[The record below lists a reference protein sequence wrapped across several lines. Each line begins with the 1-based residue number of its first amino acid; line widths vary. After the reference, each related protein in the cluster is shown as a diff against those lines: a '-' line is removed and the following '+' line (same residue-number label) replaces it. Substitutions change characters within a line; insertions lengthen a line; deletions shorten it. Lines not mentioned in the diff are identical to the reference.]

1 MTNRNVAHAVRI
13 ALVTAG
19 AMSAGLYGATS
30 AAQEKMEEIVVTGTR
45 IEVPGVVS
53 SSPIYSVGAEE
64 VRLQQQP
71 EVEKILRIL
80 PIIKPADG
88 ANVNNGTAGVA
99 TVNLRGLGA
108 QRNLIM
114 MDGKRLTPY
123 NVDGIVDTSII
134 PTALIERI
142 DIITGGASAVY
153 GSDAISGALNFVMKK
168 DFEGIEFNTDFSQ
181 TGENDGDTLSAYF
194 TLGANV
200 ADGRGNVVLSLNYT
214 DRESVLLGAR
224 PLGQRGI
231 DTADGSGYAQ
241 FRAGEPPAAPPA
253 GCDAPGAVAAGG
265 STTTMPTRVAIAGGP
280 GLGQMRN
287 DGTLDA
293 NCSVFN
299 FNPFNYYQT
308 PQKRYGAFAMGNFE
322 INEHADV
329 YSRLAYT
336 STVVRQQVAP
346 SGFFGNAWFTPL
358 SNPFI
363 SAQARQFIIS
373 AAEAGRQA
381 GTVNVAGTPDPDTPG
396 EFLYENWKD
405 LNNNGVVDVA
415 DDLQIQYRRRT
426 LEIGTRS
433 EDYDNNN
440 LQFMVGTRGDIMGD
454 WRYDVSYQ
462 FGQSN
467 RTTVRAGYTNLTNA
481 EKAVTGIVDPADPNN
496 VICRDAGADCVPI
509 NLWGGFGT
517 ITPEMAR
524 YSGAVALQ
532 QQRYKQ
538 EIVSVS
544 ANGPISAIKLPWADN
559 ALAVS
564 VGAEYR
570 EESGETIPDE
580 CLRLAPDS
588 CQGGAGGYLLP
599 IKGGFNVKEVF
610 GEALF
615 PLVSGVPGIQG
626 LDLELGYRYSDY
638 KPSGTSDT
646 WKAGLNWR
654 PIDQFLVRAMRQRA
668 ARAPNVG
675 ELASPVVIALENA
688 TLDPCSIENAGNITP
703 ELTALCISTGMS
715 AAQVGTVED
724 IVSGQVNTFE
734 GTDLDNLPQTEDADT
749 TTIGVVWTPEFAK
762 LIVSLDYYDISIDG
776 YIDRFA
782 PQEVMDGCYVFGL
795 SDQCDKITR
804 IGGTLTLPGA
814 GVGSLTT
821 NLVNIKNEGL
831 ELSFSYGL
839 DIGNYG
845 GLTFAG
851 TVNKLLTAERQTA
864 EFLPV
869 LDCKGRFGTSCEG
882 PAPELGWVQRTT
894 WDYKDFSVSYLWR
907 HIGSVSR
914 EATEQEA
921 TYPDF
926 RKIDSFDYFDLYGSW
941 QAMEQVRVN
950 VGITNVFDEKP
961 PVVGNEAADTSSNSG
976 NTFPSTYDV
985 LGRAFTVGVNVKF

>member
-53 SSPIYSVGAEE
+53 SSPIYSVGAQE

-80 PIIKPADG
+80 PIVKPDDG

-99 TVNLRGLGA
+99 AVNLRGLGA

-168 DFEGIEFNTDFSQ
+168 DFEGVEFNTDFSQ
-181 TGENDGDTLSAYF
+181 TGENDGDTLSAF
-194 TLGANV
+194 LTVGANV

-214 DRESVLLGAR
+214 DREAVLLGAR
-224 PLGQRGI
+224 PLGQLGI
-231 DTADGSGYAQ
+231 DTADGSGYDQ
-241 FRAGEPPAAPPA
+241 YLAGEAPIPSPA

-265 STTTMPTRVAIAGGP
+265 SSTTMPTRTAIAGGP
-280 GLGQMRN
+280 ALGQYRN
-287 DGTLDA
+287 DGTLAAD
-293 NCSVFN
+293 CSVFN
-299 FNPFNYYQT
+299 FNPFNFYQT

-322 INEHADV
+322 INEHADA
-329 YSRLAYT
+329 YARLGYT

-346 SGFFGNAWFTPL
+346 SGFFGNNWWTPL
-358 SNPFI
+358 SNPYMG
-363 SAQARQFIIS
+363 AQARQFILD
-373 AAEAGRQA
+373 AANGGVTA
-381 GTVNVAGTPDPDTPG
+381 GTVIDELTNTNPDAFP
-396 EFLYENWKD
+396 NWRD
-405 LNNNGVVDVA
+405 VNGNGIVDAA
-415 DDLQIQYRRRT
+415 DDLNLVYRRRT
-426 LEIGTRS
+426 LELGARS
-433 EDYDNNN
+433 EDFDNSNY
-440 LQFMVGTRGDIMGD
+440 QFMLGVRGDIMGD
-454 WRYDVSYQ
+454 WRYDASYQ

-467 RTTVRAGYTNLTNA
+467 RTTVRAGYTNVANA
-481 EKAVTGIVDPADPNN
+481 ELAITGIPDPADPTNI
-496 VICRDAGADCVPI
+496 ICRDAGPECVPL
-509 NLWGGFGT
+509 NLFGGFGS
-517 ITPEMAR
+517 ITPEMAI

-544 ANGPISAIKLPWADN
+544 ANGPISAFKMPWAESP
-559 ALAVS
+559 LAVS
-564 VGAEYR
+564 IGAEYR

-580 CLRLAPDS
+580 CLRLQPSS
-588 CQGGAGGYLLP
+588 CQGGAGGYLAP

-610 GEALF
+610 GEAIF
-615 PLVSGVPGIQG
+615 PLISGVTGIQA

-646 WKAGLNWR
+646 YKYGLNWR
-654 PIDQFLVRAMRQRA
+654 PMDSFLVRVMRQRA

-675 ELASPVVIALENA
+675 ELASPVVTSLDNA
-688 TLDPCSIENAGNITP
+688 KIDPCSVKNAANITP
-703 ELTALCISTGMS
+703 ELTALCISTGMT
-715 AAQVGTVED
+715 AAQVGQVED
-724 IVSGQVNTFE
+724 IVSGQINTYS
-734 GTDLDNLPQTEDADT
+734 GTDLANLPQTEEADT
-749 TTIGVVWTPEFAK
+749 TTVGVVWTPDFAK
-762 LIVSLDYYDISIDG
+762 LIVSLDYYDIKING
-776 YIDRFA
+776 YIDTFQA
-782 PQEVMDGCYVFGL
+782 QQVLDGCYESGL
-795 SDQCDKITR
+795 ASECSKVAR
-804 IGGTLTLPGA
+804 VGGTLTLDGS
-814 GVGSLTT
+814 GVYLLTT
-821 NLVNIKNEGL
+821 NLNSIQNEGL

-851 TVNKLLTAERQTA
+851 TVNKLLTAETDTA
-864 EFLPV
+864 DFLPI
-869 LDCKGRFGTSCEG
+869 LDCNGYYGTSCKG
-882 PAPELGWVQRTT
+882 PTPELSWVQRTT

-907 HIGSVSR
+907 HIDSTSV
-914 EATEQEA
+914 EASVKDDTFPAFQ
-921 TYPDF
+921 
-926 RKIDSFDYFDLYGSW
+926 KIDSYDYFDLYASW
-941 QAMEQVRVN
+941 QAMDQVRLN